1 METYSRLVEATYAGD
16 YRVNLK
22 FADGVEGCVDL
33 SDQLWGY
40 LHEGLK
46 DKKLFAQLHVD
57 EEVSVLVW
65 PNGADIAPEILYE
78 RAVKSSVG
86 GAGIQ

>member
-1 METYSRLVEATYAGD
+1 MLRYARLMEASYAGD

-40 LHEGLK
+40 YHEPLK
-46 DKKLFAQLHVD
+46 DKELFAQVHID
-57 EEVSVLVW
+57 PEVPVLVW
-65 PNGADIAPEILYE
+65 PNGADMAPEIIYE
-78 RAVKSSVG
+78 RAVEAARKNP
-86 GAGIQ
+86 